1 MVSTFL
7 GILIWEKLE
16 QLMKA
21 ASPIDFND
29 SGKVT
34 LANLEH
40 SKKVFLPIASQPS
53 EMTSPVILVHLEKMY
68 IKSSMRRTAS
78 HSHMKRIIS

>member
-40 SKKVFLPIASQPS
+40 SKKAFLPIASQPS
-53 EMTSPVILVHLEKMY
+53 EMISSVILIHLEKALSP
-68 IKSSMRRTAS
+68 IVQLPGIVTVPSMLEQL
-78 HSHMKRIIS
+78 